1 MCHMCASD
9 DPNMVQ
15 TLISTVAHVV
25 EGFLVSAISKHT
37 GPASSRIL
45 FHAQWLLYIVG
56 LQEIHV
62 LERPCVNT
70 SSQYWQK
77 FLLK

>member
-1 MCHMCASD
+1 MCHTHASD

-45 FHAQWLLYIVG
+45 FHAQ
-56 LQEIHV
+56 
-62 LERPCVNT
+62 
-70 SSQYWQK
+70 
-77 FLLK
+77 